1 MQAKDARCWTRQSVT
16 SFDAPPVLSPHGCPK
31 LCEAASSGDG
41 LERLSI
47 IAAAVAVVVC
57 EWSFADTSFETLGDD
72 GAATGGADCFCPMLC
87 DGVVGCVVS
96 VRRSGCPVVV
106 FESRVESKNLFV
118 RKITRYPKVEM
129 GISIEK
135 GQVALREKEGHE

>member
-87 DGVVGCVVS
+87 VTVLLVVCF
-96 VRRSGCPVVV
+96 CAAPLW
-106 FESRVESKNLFV
+106 FLRVEWS
-118 RKITRYPKVEM
+118 RKIYL
-129 GISIEK
+129 SEK
-135 GQVALREKEGHE
+135 LLDIQR

>member
-47 IAAAVAVVVC
+47 IAAAVAAVVC
-57 EWSFADTSFETLGDD
+57 EWSFADTSFETLGGD

-96 VRRSGCPVVV
+96 VRADAPLW
-106 FESRVESKNLFV
+106 F
-118 RKITRYPKVEM
+118 
-129 GISIEK
+129 
-135 GQVALREKEGHE
+135 